1 MENDQSDIY
10 TMSRGLDD
18 LKFTSGI
25 AQMIFATILLVI
37 NNYFLHESLIE
48 YGCYGTFAF
57 GFFLV
62 GVRHQTMISPSKKF
76 IKLTRGFLFI
86 VSVKEYS
93 RHDFTK
99 ILVRQSTSTGTDH
112 NGIGPTRENVTIF
125 TYHVQLALK
134 NGGTKNIHSGSSRTE
149 MEYFAQR
156 IANIF
161 EVPFVSG
168 L

>member
-1 MENDQSDIY
+1 METDQSDIY

-25 AQMIFATILLVI
+25 AQMIFATVLLAV
-37 NNYFLHESLIE
+37 NNYFMHESLIE

-86 VSVKEYS
+86 VSVRKYS

-99 ILVRQSTSTGTDH
+99 LMVHKSTSIGTDH
-112 NGIGPTRENVTIF
+112 NGIGPTRENATIH
-125 TYHVQLALK
+125 TYHVQLALRT
-134 NGGTKNIHSGSSRTE
+134 GGTKTIHSGSNRTE
-149 MEYFAQR
+149 MDRFAQR

-161 EVPFVSG
+161 EVPFETIS
-168 L
+168 